1 MDEELEPQEQIKLE
15 ALLCNLKQLR
25 ETRCHSCGAA
35 ICGHEALM
43 SFTMGFKDAPKCW
56 PCLARTMGHKKEDL
70 RDHIFAYI
78 RHRSCH
84 YEGWQWASREEGFEP
99 DTPPRCLWPASSA
112 IESKPPYE
120 PPTPAPT
127 EKSVSSIASNYDAEW
142 NAGAMA
148 CGDLV
153 SELRAKLQHLKS
165 GQIFK
170 LIATDSG
177 AIEDIPAWCRLT
189 GNALLLANH
198 PNYLIRRKS
207 V

>member
-25 ETRCHSCGAA
+25 ETRCHGCGAA

-56 PCLARTMGHKKEDL
+56 PCLATTMGHEKEDL

-84 YEGWQWASREEGFEP
+84 YEGWRWASREEGFEP
-99 DTPPRCLWPASSA
+99 DSPPQCLWPAPFS
-112 IESKPPYE
+112 IERKLSYE
-120 PPTPAPT
+120 PPNPAPT
-127 EKSVSSIASNYDAEW
+127 EKSVSEIASNYDAEW
-142 NAGAMA
+142 NAGGMA
-148 CGDLV
+148 CGELV
-153 SELRAKLQHLKS
+153 SELRARLQHLKS

-189 GNALLLANH
+189 GNALLLASH
-198 PNYLIRRKS
+198 PNYLIRRTPI
-207 V
+207 